1 MGDKES
7 RKTEQVRARNFEM
20 FRQKLATHGKAVRKD
35 LLEVRQELNL
45 PKLDGFQYTIECT
58 AVGTW
63 QEKGAVMLKWTAKA
77 AAETETNPKWKARF
91 ESLYTGIKN
100 TMANL
105 EQNDN

>member
-7 RKTEQVRARNFEM
+7 RKTRARNFKM
-20 FRQKLATHGKAVRKD
+20 FREKLATHGKAVRKD

-45 PKLDGFQYTIECT
+45 PELDGFQYTIECT

-63 QEKGAVMLKWTAKA
+63 KEKGAVMLKWTEQA
-77 AAETETNPKWKARF
+77 AAATETNPKWKARF
-91 ESLYTGIKN
+91 ESLNTGIKN